1 VASRRGAE
9 CVSDLGGLIT
19 AQMAIA
25 TITATATKRMR
36 SLAGRDGRQSFHF
49 RQLGLEVFAIEQIDN
64 GNND

>member
-1 VASRRGAE
+1 M
-9 CVSDLGGLIT
+9 T